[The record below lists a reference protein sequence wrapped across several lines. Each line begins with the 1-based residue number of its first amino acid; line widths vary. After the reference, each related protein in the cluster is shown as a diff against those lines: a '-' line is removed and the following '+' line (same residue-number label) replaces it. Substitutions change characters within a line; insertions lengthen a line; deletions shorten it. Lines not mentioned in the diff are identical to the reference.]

1 MRHSISRL
9 LSVHALALGAVLLA
23 ATAHGQSISFRRG
36 DTNADGNLDLSD
48 AVKTLLHLFSGGE
61 APGCMDAADANDDG
75 GVNITDPL
83 FSLTHLFLGGGA
95 PPAPGLQCGADPTAD
110 SLECAAYAPCGTGG
124 QSEFST
130 PIAGGFG
137 MGPGRAEDDMAGG
150 GPAPPNAAPGPV
162 DPADPAPA
170 APERLIEESDIYK
183 LAGDDVFILNRYRGL
198 QIVSLA
204 DPDRPVMIG
213 RAPIFGYPREMY
225 VRGNTAYVI
234 VSDYFTFWRD
244 EAASDVVD
252 GFYGS
257 QLRILDVSDRR
268 NPVVVGGINLAGDCS
283 DSRIVGDVMYL
294 VSHRY
299 PWWGWPGSTD
309 TEDKT
314 QVLSVQIGDPADVRV
329 IDTEDFPRNGWEH
342 HIHATASAIYLA
354 SSGWV
359 SPDGYQSR
367 VRYIDISDP
376 AGDIRVR
383 DEAAVP
389 GRIQDR
395 WSMDEHGQV
404 LRVASGQGWGN
415 GDVYLTTFS
424 VADPDNV
431 SRLGGYT
438 LHVDESLT
446 AARFSGDR
454 GYLVTYRNIDPLFVF
469 DLSDAA
475 RPRLLGELE
484 MTGWLDFIV
493 PLGDG
498 RLAALGHEDITENGQ
513 RKISLAV
520 SLIDVSGTGHPE
532 LLSRVTLDGLWGW
545 VPSSR
550 DDFAKVFR
558 VLGDEL
564 PAGGLILFPFQ
575 AWSPTDYK
583 YVGGVQL
590 IDFDAT
596 TLRLRGLIRD
606 AGWVERGIP
615 YEETTVLTLSSEL
628 LQVVDIADRGSPR
641 LRSKLEL
648 ARNVQAFSLLPGD
661 FTVQLAGDWYRGDTT
676 LLVTPID
683 DPDASVPVSSIHIP
697 SPYGRLFV
705 NGSLAYIAS
714 VHDVLGE
721 DGAFIRRETRVQ
733 VVDLTDPTEPV
744 VRGSV
749 ALPEEVWPGYG
760 YWCWGWG
767 DEAIQ
772 VNGSTLVFHRYPYYW
787 FFDGRGDAIAAPAA
801 PPGGDPAQKVYVVDL
816 ADPDAPSLASTIEIP
831 AADWAWGLKASGT
844 TLYLSFYR
852 AFVEDNQYMARYY
865 LGRYDLADPASPVT
879 HPEVNIPGMF
889 VDAAPGGAYIYT
901 LETWWDGVSGNS
913 KAVFHALLIDGDKAI
928 LQSSVD
934 LEGNGWVNGVQVKE
948 GAAFAVSYSY
958 ETRQVGEV
966 NQWYVRSTLLTIDL
980 ADPRAIRI
988 AGEADVPFDYA
999 YLQKVE
1005 GGRAFL
1011 GSYAGIFTFDVSDIA
1026 SPSFEQFFRTQ
1037 GWVQDIVLRGE
1048 TAFVPSG
1055 YHGVQVLD
1063 LTPAP

>member
-1 MRHSISRL
+1 MRHLISRL
-9 LSVHALALGAVLLA
+9 LPALALGAFLVS
-23 ATAHGQSISFRRG
+23 ATAEAQTVSFRRG
-36 DTNADGNLDLSD
+36 DTNADGNADLSD
-48 AVKTLLHLFSGGE
+48 AVKTLLHLFSGGA

-75 GVNITDPL
+75 TVNITDPL
-83 FSLTHLFLGGGA
+83 FTLTHLFLGGA
-95 PPAPGLQCGADPTAD
+95 ALPAPGLQCGADPTAD
-110 SLECAAYAPCGTGG
+110 SLECAAYAPCAAG

-130 PIAGGFG
+130 PIAGGFA
-137 MGPGRAEDDMAGG
+137 MGPGREGDAQAGA
-150 GPAPPNAAPGPV
+150 GPAPPNAEPQA
-162 DPADPAPA
+162 PAPA

-183 LAGDDVFILNRYRGL
+183 LAGDDIFILNRYRGL

-204 DPDRPVMIG
+204 DPDRPEMIG

-225 VRGNTAYVI
+225 VRGNTAYII
-234 VSDYFTFWRD
+234 VSDYFSFWRD
-244 EAASDVVD
+244 ETASDIVG
-252 GFYGS
+252 GFHGS
-257 QLRILDVSDRR
+257 QLRIVDVSDRSQ
-268 NPVVVGGINLAGDCS
+268 PVVVGGIDLAGDCS

-299 PWWGWPGSTD
+299 PWWGWYGSTD

-314 QVLSVQIGDPADVRV
+314 QVLSVSIGDPADVKV
-329 IDTEDFPRNGWEH
+329 IDSEDFPRNGWEH
-342 HIHATASAIYLA
+342 HIHATETAIYLG
-354 SSGWV
+354 SSGWGA
-359 SPDGYQSR
+359 DAGGYESR
-367 VRYIDISDP
+367 IRYIDISDP
-376 AGDIRVR
+376 AGQILVR
-383 DEAAVP
+383 GEVAAP

-395 WSMDEHGQV
+395 WSMDEHEQV

-424 VADPDNV
+424 VSDPDRV
-431 SRLGGYT
+431 TRLGGHT
-438 LHVDESLT
+438 LHVDENLT

-469 DLSDAA
+469 DLSDPT

-498 RLAALGHEDITENGQ
+498 RLAALGHEDIIEDGQ

-520 SLIDVSGTGHPE
+520 SLIDVSRSTVPE

-545 VPSSR
+545 IPSSR

-558 VLGDEL
+558 VLGDQ
-564 PAGGLILFPFQ
+564 GLILFPFQ

-596 TLRLRGLIRD
+596 SLTLRGLIRD

-615 YEETTVLTLSSEL
+615 YEEATVLTLSTEL
-628 LQVVDIADRGSPR
+628 LQVVDIADRGNPR

-648 ARNVQAFSLLPGD
+648 ARNVQSFALLPGD

-705 NGSLAYIAS
+705 NGSMAYIAS
-714 VHDVLGE
+714 VHDVRGE
-721 DGAFIRRETRVQ
+721 DGSFLRRETRVQ
-733 VVDLTDPTEPV
+733 VVDLTDPTEPA

-749 ALPEEVWPGYG
+749 TLPEEVWPGYG

-772 VNGSTLVFHRYPYYW
+772 VNGSTLAFHRYPYYW
-787 FFDGRGDAIAAPAA
+787 FFDGRGDAVGAAL
-801 PPGGDPAQKVYVVDL
+801 PPGGEPVQPLHRIFVVDC
-816 ADPDAPSLASTIEIP
+816 ADPDQPSLASTIEVP

-852 AFVEDNQYMARYY
+852 AFVEENQYMARYY
-865 LGRYDLADPASPVT
+865 LGRYDLADPASPIT

-889 VDAAPGGAYIYT
+889 VDADAGGAHIYT
-901 LETWWDGVSGNS
+901 LESWWDNASQTS
-913 KAVFHALLIDGDKAI
+913 KALFHALLIDGDRAI

-934 LEGNGWVNGVQVKE
+934 IEGNGWVNGVQVKD

-966 NQWYVRSTLLTIDL
+966 TQWYVQSTLIAIDL
-980 ADPRAIRI
+980 ADPQAIRV
-988 AGEADVPFDYA
+988 AGKADVPFDYA

-1011 GSYAGIFTFDVSDIA
+1011 GSYVGIFTFDVNDIS
-1026 SPSFEQFFRTQ
+1026 SPAFERFFRTQ
-1037 GWVQDIVLRGE
+1037 GWVQDIVIRDDR
-1048 TAFVPSG
+1048 AFVPSG

-1063 LTPAP
+1063 LSAEP